1 MNADIAVPV
10 SANGMSHE
18 NGVHEQLPAPGE
30 EVIVL
35 AKVNG
40 FPTSDS
46 ESAGPNGNPGIVC
59 KLEESGS
66 KNSSAEAVRDTSTVH
81 AGRNGLSISKEVEAE
96 ETDRSKVPKPQNGQ
110 GKAKIEKLSSPK
122 HAQTMWMKKNNDG
135 KDMKT
140 TSAISNG
147 TLPSNTRP
155 KQPFADRTKNRSFND
170 REVVGG
176 NMKPAPSGINARV
189 PKQSGKVDAASFS
202 LNATE
207 SECPMEKTRLKPLK
221 KGPPNKAEEITE
233 PTASPTAGDV
243 KPRKVGTLPSYN
255 ISFRC
260 NERAEK
266 RKEFYSK
273 LEEKIHAKEVEKSNI
288 QAQSK
293 ETQEAEIK
301 MLRKSLAFK
310 ATPMPSFY
318 QEPPPPKPELKKI
331 PPTRAKSP
339 KLGRKKSSPTRD
351 SDGNSSCNGRSG
363 RLSLDI
369 QNNATQGPPAHLK
382 KPQRKSLPKLPS
394 EKTVLANE
402 PNEAASHKGTP
413 PNETNEAT
421 SHETTSPKETS
432 DIESYMQGQATA
444 PRAEP
449 SNEVEDQPQTPFVQ
463 EPIALEN

>member
-1 MNADIAVPV
+1 MNADIAVHV

-18 NGVHEQLPAPGE
+18 NGVHEQLPASGE
-30 EVIVL
+30 EGIGL

-40 FPTSDS
+40 FPTSGS
-46 ESAGPNGNPGIVC
+46 ESAGPNGNPGIVG

-66 KNSSAEAVRDTSTVH
+66 TVH
-81 AGRNGLSISKEVEAE
+81 AESNGLTISKEVGVE
-96 ETDRSKVPKPQNGQ
+96 ETDRSKVPKPQNGSR
-110 GKAKIEKLSSPK
+110 KAKIEKPSSPK
-122 HAQTMWMKKNNDG
+122 HAQTMWVKKSKDG

-147 TLPSNTRP
+147 TLPSNTHP
-155 KQPFADRTKNRSFND
+155 KQAFADRTKNRSFND
-170 REVVGG
+170 KEVADS
-176 NMKPAPSGINARV
+176 NTKPAPSGINARV
-189 PKQSGKVDAASFS
+189 PKSGKVDAFS

-207 SECPMEKTRLKPLK
+207 SEGLVEKTRLKSLK
-221 KGPPNKAEEITE
+221 NGPPNKAEESTE
-233 PTASPTAGDV
+233 TTVSPTAGDA
-243 KPRKVGTLPSYN
+243 KPRKLGSLPSYN

-273 LEEKIHAKEVEKSNI
+273 LEEKVHAMEVEKSNI

-301 MLRKSLAFK
+301 MLRKSLTFK

-318 QEPPPPKPELKKI
+318 QEPPPSKPELKKI

-339 KLGRKKSSPTRD
+339 KLGRKKSSPTSD
-351 SDGNSSCNGRSG
+351 SDGNSTRNGRSG

-394 EKTVLANE
+394 EKTVLT
-402 PNEAASHKGTP
+402 NEAESHKGTP
-413 PNETNEAT
+413 PPSETNEAT
-421 SHETTSPKETS
+421 SHETTLPKETS
-432 DIESYMQGQATA
+432 DIESYMQGQEAA

-449 SNEVEDQPQTPFVQ
+449 SDEVEDQPPTTVVQ
-463 EPIALEN
+463 ELIALEN

>member
-30 EVIVL
+30 EVTVL

-40 FPTSDS
+40 FPTSGS

-81 AGRNGLSISKEVEAE
+81 AGRNGLSISK
-96 ETDRSKVPKPQNGQ
+96 
-110 GKAKIEKLSSPK
+110 
-122 HAQTMWMKKNNDG
+122 
-135 KDMKT
+135 
-140 TSAISNG
+140 
-147 TLPSNTRP
+147 
-155 KQPFADRTKNRSFND
+155 
-170 REVVGG
+170 
-176 NMKPAPSGINARV
+176 
-189 PKQSGKVDAASFS
+189 SGKVDAASFS

-221 KGPPNKAEEITE
+221 KGPPYKAEESTE

-449 SNEVEDQPQTPFVQ
+449 SNEVEDQPQTTFMQ